1 MKNDNWTLEDLV
13 DAWEKILMAS
23 EQFGIPVSKLQGHL
37 DDTICLRMGGRK
49 GVLTL
54 DEEEELV
61 TYVINMAL
69 IGHPLVIIE
78 VGSGGEDTKR
88 ETHFKRGIH
97 GKSWLRCFCKG
108 NLDLTL
114 RIFGMRMRVA
124 LKWDEADVWFKWA

>member
-78 VGSGGEDTKR
+78 VGSGGEDTRKGDPFQVWHSWQILVAMVLQR
-88 ETHFKRGIH
+88 ETRSNFKNI
-97 GKSWLRCFCKG
+97 W
-108 NLDLTL
+108 N
-114 RIFGMRMRVA
+114 A
-124 LKWDEADVWFKWA
+124 DESGAQVGRSGCVV